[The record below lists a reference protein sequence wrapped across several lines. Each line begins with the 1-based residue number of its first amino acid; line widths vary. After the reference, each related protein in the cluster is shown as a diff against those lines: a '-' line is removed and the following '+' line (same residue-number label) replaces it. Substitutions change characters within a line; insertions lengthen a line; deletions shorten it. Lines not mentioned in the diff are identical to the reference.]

1 MKRIILHSDLNN
13 FYASV
18 ECLYNPNLRGK
29 PVAVAGDPGQRHGI
43 VLAKNYEAKRYG
55 VQTGN
60 PLWMAKKLCKD
71 LVFVEPH
78 YDLYLKHS
86 RLAKEIYYDY
96 TDQIE
101 SYGLDECWLDV
112 TGNPDYKSGK
122 QIADEIRERI
132 KFELGVSASV
142 GVSFNKIF
150 AKLGSDYKKPD
161 ATTVIDEDNYKQ
173 VAWSLPVSDL
183 LFVGNATNGK
193 LHKYGINTIGDLAG
207 TDPKFMENRL
217 GKNGKLLWLFANGLD
232 QSPVGK
238 FDVEPEIK
246 SVGNSTTTP
255 RDLVSEEDVKITLKI
270 LSESVSAR
278 LREQNLICRTVQ
290 LGIRSADLSW
300 MERQAK
306 LEEPNR
312 TAKAIFEL
320 ALALYRKNHQR
331 GVPVRSLSV
340 RACDLLPKP
349 EYEQLTLFG
358 ETELQKQEKL
368 ETVIDSLHNRFG
380 YFSVRQGNMLADR
393 QLADLNPKEEHIIH
407 PESFRR

>member
-1 MKRIILHSDLNN
+1 M
-13 FYASV
+13 
-18 ECLYNPNLRGK
+18 
-29 PVAVAGDPGQRHGI
+29 
-43 VLAKNYEAKRYG
+43 
-55 VQTGN
+55 
-60 PLWMAKKLCKD
+60 
-71 LVFVEPH
+71 
-78 YDLYLKHS
+78 
-86 RLAKEIYYDY
+86 
-96 TDQIE
+96 
-101 SYGLDECWLDV
+101 
-112 TGNPDYKSGK
+112 
-122 QIADEIRERI
+122 
-132 KFELGVSASV
+132 
-142 GVSFNKIF
+142 
-150 AKLGSDYKKPD
+150 
-161 ATTVIDEDNYKQ
+161 
-173 VAWSLPVSDL
+173 
-183 LFVGNATNGK
+183 
-193 LHKYGINTIGDLAG
+193 
-207 TDPKFMENRL
+207 
-217 GKNGKLLWLFANGLD
+217 
-232 QSPVGK
+232 
-238 FDVEPEIK
+238 
-246 SVGNSTTTP
+246 
-255 RDLVSEEDVKITLKI
+255 KITLKI